1 MKKIAQGEN
10 PYQSFITEI
19 NESYRLF
26 LFAFVKGANTKN
38 SEVKFFNTFTSYF
51 DDNDWTNTIKR
62 DIDIFLH
69 EQGASIKKRD
79 LPGYAPKH
87 IVYCGP
93 GKDTFYYCPL
103 NKGLVKKLSAYLNER
118 YLKIDIEQILKDF
131 SEGADGIIY
140 R

>member
-1 MKKIAQGEN
+1 MKKIARGEN
-10 PYQSFITEI
+10 PYLSFIDEI
-19 NESYRLF
+19 NNSHRLF
-26 LFAFVKGANTKN
+26 LFALVKGADVKN

-69 EQGASIKKRD
+69 EQGAPIKKRE
-79 LPGYAPKH
+79 LSGYKPEH
-87 IVYCGP
+87 IVYAGP
-93 GKDTFYYCPL
+93 GKETFYYCPL